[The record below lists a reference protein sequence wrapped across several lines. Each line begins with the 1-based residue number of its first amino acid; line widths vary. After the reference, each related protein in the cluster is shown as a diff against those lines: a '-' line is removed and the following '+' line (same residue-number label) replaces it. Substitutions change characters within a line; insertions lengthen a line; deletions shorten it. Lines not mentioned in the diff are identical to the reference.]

1 MLKAVELTKS
11 FRGPNGL
18 IPVLREVNLEVG
30 RGRLVFV
37 LGRSGSG
44 KSTLLHILAGLDR
57 PTSGAVEFEGA
68 SVHKMNDRQAA
79 KYRNEQVGFVFQFF
93 HLMSEL
99 TVMENV
105 VLPGLIRG
113 KSDRARAQELLK
125 RVDLWHRRDHFPNE
139 LSGGEQQRAAIA
151 RALVNRPEIVFC
163 DEPTGN
169 LDNETARSIQDLIVE
184 LNRGG
189 QAFLVVTH
197 DEVMAQTGD
206 QTFYLHDGKT
216 EMKPLDGKKNISGGE
231 GLFKFGF
238 KRSTQGGGF

>member
-1 MLKAVELTKS
+1 MIELKNIRKTYYIGTQKVQAVNDVSLTINA
-11 FRGPNGL
+11 G
-18 IPVLREVNLEVG
+18 E
-30 RGRLVFV
+30 FV
-37 LGRSGSG
+37 AIMGSSGSG
-44 KSTLLHILAGLDR
+44 KSTLMHMLGLLDR
-57 PTSGAVEFEGA
+57 PDSGSYKLAGYDVTRLTDEQMAV
-68 SVHKMNDRQAA
+68 V
-79 KYRNEQVGFVFQFF
+79 RNRLIGFVFQQF
-93 HLMSEL
+93 HLLPRMTAL
-99 TVMENV
+99 ENAS
-105 VLPGLIRG
+105 LPLVYAAIHNLDKSKEKLQAVGLE
-113 KSDRARAQELLK
+113 DRIT
-125 RVDLWHRRDHFPNE
+125 HRPNE
-139 LSGGEQQRAAIA
+139 LSGGQQQRVAIA

-231 GLFKFGF
+231 GLFNFGL